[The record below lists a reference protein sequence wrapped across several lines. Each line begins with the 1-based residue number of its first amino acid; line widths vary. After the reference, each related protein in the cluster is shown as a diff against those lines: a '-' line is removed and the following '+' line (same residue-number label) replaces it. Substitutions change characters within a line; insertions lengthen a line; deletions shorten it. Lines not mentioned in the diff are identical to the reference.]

1 MSAFGGFWDFR
12 SRLQRDSF
20 VLKSIKRSVLNIRRS
35 MLDFRCSTFN
45 QFTVSVVVVSHERRL
60 WPRASSLI
68 GKETLQFGIG
78 CFWIVGAVF
87 NRDYPFNRGW
97 KPLPPTINYS
107 PNDIELNVVSH
118 EHRRWPE
125 KRPV

>member
-1 MSAFGGFWDFR
+1 MNVSY
-12 SRLQRDSF
+12 
-20 VLKSIKRSVLNIRRS
+20 KR
-35 MLDFRCSTFN
+35 
-45 QFTVSVVVVSHERRL
+45 HL

-68 GKETLQFGIG
+68 KKETLQFGIS

-107 PNDIELNVVSH
+107 LNDIELNVSY
-118 EHRRWPE
+118 ERAAGL
-125 KRPV
+125 KSGQFNQKKTTFL

>member
-1 MSAFGGFWDFR
+1 MNVSY
-12 SRLQRDSF
+12 
-20 VLKSIKRSVLNIRRS
+20 KR
-35 MLDFRCSTFN
+35 
-45 QFTVSVVVVSHERRL
+45 HL

-68 GKETLQFGIG
+68 KKETLQFGIS

-107 PNDIELNVVSH
+107 LNDIELNVVSYKR
-118 EHRRWPE
+118 RRWPRASSLIGKE
-125 KRPV
+125 TLMLFVQPQRRQGTKIKIHIIPLCLRALVAQL